1 MSDFKWK
8 IFSNFVAFSE
18 YPNFNCI
25 PFSYPIFSNWCKENF
40 LLFWHIFKRSFSLFQ
55 TFLDQSGFEFV
66 TRCFQTLENRGLD
79 DQGLYRVVGVASKVT
94 KLLSAG
100 LDKKRSEKINFDE
113 PLEWETKTIT
123 SAAKTYLRNLPEPLM
138 TFKMHTSFIAA
149 ASKFL
154 TMKGSWFISSL
165 VYLQYHNS
173 KVEKIT

>member
-1 MSDFKWK
+1 M
-8 IFSNFVAFSE
+8 
-18 YPNFNCI
+18 
-25 PFSYPIFSNWCKENF
+25 
-40 LLFWHIFKRSFSLFQ
+40 
-55 TFLDQSGFEFV
+55 
-66 TRCFQTLENRGLD
+66 
-79 DQGLYRVVGVASKVT
+79 VGVASKVT

-154 TMKGSWFISSL
+154 TMKGSWFKSSRLRCLLHVKAFGDLFLFGL
-165 VYLQYHNS
+165 VWQCSSVQTKYNKGRVKFMATYVLAA
-173 KVEKIT
+173 VI

>member
-1 MSDFKWK
+1 M
-8 IFSNFVAFSE
+8 
-18 YPNFNCI
+18 
-25 PFSYPIFSNWCKENF
+25 
-40 LLFWHIFKRSFSLFQ
+40 
-55 TFLDQSGFEFV
+55 
-66 TRCFQTLENRGLD
+66 
-79 DQGLYRVVGVASKVT
+79 GVASKVT

-154 TMKGSWFISSL
+154 TMKGSWFKSSL
-165 VYLQYHNS
+165 VYLQS
-173 KVEKIT
+173 KIQQTKMLVTCQSFGDLFLFGLVWQYSSVQTKPNKGRFKVMATYLQQ

>member
-1 MSDFKWK
+1 M
-8 IFSNFVAFSE
+8 
-18 YPNFNCI
+18 
-25 PFSYPIFSNWCKENF
+25 
-40 LLFWHIFKRSFSLFQ
+40 
-55 TFLDQSGFEFV
+55 
-66 TRCFQTLENRGLD
+66 
-79 DQGLYRVVGVASKVT
+79 VGVASKVT

-154 TMKGSWFISSL
+154 TMKGSWFKSSRLRCLLHVKVL
-165 VYLQYHNS
+165 VICFYLGWSGSVLQFRQNIIKVGS
-173 KVEKIT
+173 KLLAAII

>member
-1 MSDFKWK
+1 M
-8 IFSNFVAFSE
+8 
-18 YPNFNCI
+18 
-25 PFSYPIFSNWCKENF
+25 
-40 LLFWHIFKRSFSLFQ
+40 
-55 TFLDQSGFEFV
+55 
-66 TRCFQTLENRGLD
+66 
-79 DQGLYRVVGVASKVT
+79 GVASKVT

-154 TMKGSWFISSL
+154 TMKGSWFKSSL
-165 VYLQYHNS
+165 VYLQS
-173 KVEKIT
+173 KIQQTKMLVTCQSFGDLFLFGLVWQYSSVQTKYNKGTFKVMATYLQQ